1 MKYKFFGQPNM
12 LIKERKKKFFNGETL
27 YKPVFRFDKNGEYI
41 TDDERLINKLKSRF
55 TYTEMESNA
64 PGDNP
69 TEEKKILKCKKCDFE
84 TDNQGT
90 LMRHYKEHKKEG

>member
-55 TYTEMESNA
+55 TYTEMENNVTD
-64 PGDNP
+64 DNP
-69 TEEKKILKCKKCDFE
+69 SEKIYQCKKCDFT
-84 TDNQGT
+84 TDNMGL
-90 LMRHYKEHKKEG
+90 LMAHYREHKKEG